1 MAAGGREIGRRADGG
16 RAGASAPF
24 LIGGEAVPPGSR
36 RTVDLPLSVLSN
48 HTPVTLPVRVVHGRL
63 PGPVLFVSAAVHG
76 DEVQGV
82 EIIRRLLKLRG
93 LNRISGTL
101 LAIPIVN
108 AFGFIS
114 HSRYMPDRRDL
125 NRSFPGSELGSL
137 AAQLADLFM
146 REVVR
151 KADLG
156 IDLHT
161 AAANRTNLPQIR
173 ISGASDRLRA
183 LARAFGAPVVVET
196 GFREGSLRKAAAA
209 EGVEMLLYESGE
221 ALRFDEVAIRLGVRG
236 ILSVMAAAGMS
247 PPRAPSAAA
256 PEPAWSRATRWLRA
270 PKGGILRTF
279 RQAGDA
285 VEAGEVLAV
294 VSDPFGARELP
305 VKTTEPGLIIGRTN
319 LPVVNLG
326 DALFHLA
333 RLSHGAPAAVG
344 QAERAAQADPLFDE
358 DEII

>member
-1 MAAGGREIGRRADGG
+1 MAADGRGTARPGDRA
-16 RAGASAPF
+16 AAPF
-24 LIGGEAVPPGSR
+24 PIGGEAVPPGSR

-63 PGPVLFVSAAVHG
+63 PGPALFVSAAVHG

-82 EIIRRLLKLRG
+82 EIIRRLLKVRG
-93 LNRISGTL
+93 LSGISGTL

-161 AAANRTNLPQIR
+161 AATHRTNLPQIR

-183 LARAFGAPVVVET
+183 LARAFGAPVVIET
-196 GFREGSLRKAAAA
+196 GFRDGSLRKAAAA
-209 EGVEMLLYESGE
+209 EGVEMLLYEAGE
-221 ALRFDEVAIRLGVRG
+221 ALRFDEAAIRLGVRG
-236 ILSVMAAAGMS
+236 ILSVMEAAGMTP
-247 PPRAPSAAA
+247 PPRAPA
-256 PEPAWSRATRWLRA
+256 PLSHDPAWSRAIRWLRS

-305 VKTTEPGLIIGRTN
+305 VTAAEAGLIIGRTN

-344 QAERAAQADPLFDE
+344 QAERAPQADPLFDE

>member
-1 MAAGGREIGRRADGG
+1 MGGSDREGQ
-16 RAGASAPF
+16 APF
-24 LIGGEAVPPGSR
+24 RIGGEEVPAGAR

-76 DEVQGV
+76 DEIQGV
-82 EIIRRLLKLRG
+82 EIIRRLLKVRG

-125 NRSFPGSELGSL
+125 NRSFPGRELGSL

-151 KADLG
+151 KSDLG

-173 ISGASDRLRA
+173 ISGASERLKE
-183 LARAFGAPVVVET
+183 LAHAFGAPVVLET

-209 EGVEMLLYESGE
+209 EGVEILLYESGE
-221 ALRFDEVAIRLGVRG
+221 ALRFDELAIRLGVRG
-236 ILSVMAAAGMS
+236 ILAVMEEAGMT
-247 PPRAPSAAA
+247 PPRTRHLEP
-256 PEPAWSRATRWLRA
+256 PRPAWSRSSFWLRA
-270 PKGGILRTF
+270 PKGGILRAF
-279 RQAGDA
+279 RQAGHA
-285 VEAGEVLAV
+285 VRPGEVLAV
-294 VSDPFGARELP
+294 VSDPFGAREVA
-305 VKTTEPGLIIGRTN
+305 VKAPEPALVIGRTN

-333 RLSHGAPAAVG
+333 RVEHVEPAAAAVG